1 MPWQVGMTERPISG
15 ATARAT
21 GKSTIRYDLIAAGEV
36 LGGGAA
42 RQKSGFEHRILLSST
57 VVGWIPPPSPDRL
70 AHRTQPTW

>member
-36 LGGGAA
+36 LGGGGCKAEIW
-42 RQKSGFEHRILLSST
+42 F
-57 VVGWIPPPSPDRL
+57 
-70 AHRTQPTW
+70 